1 MFYAHQLYFLTLCI
15 IYLASTF
22 ISLWN
27 CSYIG
32 QQARR
37 SWEHILCAGNAKKN
51 LAEIFYI
58 FKRGVKTIRI
68 RNTIQDHFL
77 FHRQDWQNHTLQY
90 VSISYIQWP
99 LHTVF
104 LFVFCTSGYIVENSL
119 ILYYFKEIQEETELT
134 CSIS

>member
-15 IYLASTF
+15 IHLVSTF

-32 QQARR
+32 QQDRR
-37 SWEHILCAGNAKKN
+37 SWKHILCAGNAKKN
-51 LAEIFYI
+51 LTEIFYI

-104 LFVFCTSGYIVENSL
+104 FFVCFLYIWLHGWKLPYFILFQRNTGRDRTNI
-119 ILYYFKEIQEETELT
+119 
-134 CSIS
+134 